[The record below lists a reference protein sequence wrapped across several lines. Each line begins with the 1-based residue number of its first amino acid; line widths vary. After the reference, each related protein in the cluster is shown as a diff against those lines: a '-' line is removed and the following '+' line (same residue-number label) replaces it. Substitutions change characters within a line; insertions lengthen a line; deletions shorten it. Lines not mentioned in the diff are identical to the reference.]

1 MIMKSTINPTVSIV
15 TGCVGEN
22 EKKQSTG
29 LLLGALLAILNLV
42 EIVMIGSFK
51 RKKKIYDII
60 LLSLSVSDCTF
71 GLSNV
76 FLNIAALSKKCESE
90 ALSEATHTFY
100 VFSILSSILHL
111 IFITIDRLITVL
123 KPLQHKIYFTRKKI
137 YITLAFLWILAII
150 VSTILQLLD
159 EFTETFK
166 NFQEKM
172 QLTLSIIIIIA
183 DMVMITSY
191 SLILYQVNF
200 KRKVSSTQ
208 KKSSKLSLVC
218 IATVVTFVLL
228 TLPYAITR
236 ILTGQV
242 PFWANVILVTNS
254 GMNSVVYFLRSE
266 ISKFWQVRMKKY
278 FGRKYPIPALPS
290 PLASSLSTKTGKNKK
305 F

>member
-15 TGCVGEN
+15 TRCVGEN

-42 EIVMIGSFK
+42 EIVMIGNFK

-137 YITLAFLWILAII
+137 YITLAFLWISAII

-278 FGRKYPIPALPS
+278 FGRKYPIPVLPS